1 MLDKIKK
8 YKFILILLVFILFL
22 LINNKVNATSINFE
36 YEGQKY
42 STILPSEEYVN
53 YVVFA
58 TSDGIIHLSCT
69 KGLYLGS
76 TNISNDFKCY
86 SFSEYNSIFGK
97 NKCGIRYKDNEGN
110 HLEEFRY
117 NLNGSNWTY
126 SNTGWDGYVGYVNVT
141 DILFSNCDVY
151 DKNCNEIIYNSD
163 VLKEASFKLE
173 YNEGL
178 KSYVVY
184 SQWYGITDNEL
195 YSHQHYYQINPTF
208 EPTLFVLN
216 IRDYQGWFNMEGEE
230 NLIGPGAEFN
240 EENNKV
246 DMDIEKVRWR
256 VGMQIL
262 DYGTYYFC
270 HYLPLSDDKEYEIV
284 KFVITETGEAYTETI
299 NNNSSSFSNKQNIT
313 DISTVRDNITN
324 LNLYDNFEVFYT
336 ENYSNAFIYTNWFL
350 SDNNYI
356 YKVDYSTDE
365 VNWNDSM
372 NVEEYTSTFDYFR
385 YTLDV
390 VHNGS
395 YYIRLIIL
403 NSNDNSIVKTKVVKI
418 DIRNI
423 GVANYDSN
431 DSNVV
436 YSLKNNFVYHF
447 FKNSLGALFYPVDI
461 LFDFLDRIDKIGTSN
476 PTIVVPTVREYFTGA
491 VIISGFTFSLDD
503 VLENE
508 TFANVYTIYLNV
520 VDFILFMTLV
530 SYIYNVFKDFTNFG
544 GGII

>member
-1 MLDKIKK
+1 MIKK
-8 YKFILILLVFILFL
+8 INKYSFIILLMFLFLFFNNSVEASMEEFGYTYNDKNYSISFDNDGSVNTFFVICNKSTGVPEKFIYHYSDNSFKYYYNEQGNLVIQKMDNDSYFYLNPKKTGDNTYLMQWGGFKREDLTIDV
-22 LINNKVNATSINFE
+22 NK
-36 YEGQKY
+36 
-42 STILPSEEYVN
+42 STI
-53 YVVFA
+53 
-58 TSDGIIHLSCT
+58 
-69 KGLYLGS
+69 
-76 TNISNDFKCY
+76 CY
-86 SFSEYNSIFGK
+86 SNKSILH
-97 NKCGIRYKDNEGN
+97 KD
-110 HLEEFRY
+110 
-117 NLNGSNWTY
+117 T
-126 SNTGWDGYVGYVNVT
+126 NTD
-141 DILFSNCDVY
+141 LFS
-151 DKNCNEIIYNSD
+151 
-163 VLKEASFKLE
+163 KEETFKLE
-173 YNEGL
+173 YNEKL

-195 YSHQHYYQINPTF
+195 YAHQHYYQINPSSS
-208 EPTLFVLN
+208 PVAFVSN
-216 IRDYQGWFNMEGEE
+216 IRDFEGWSNMEGEE

-240 EENNKV
+240 EENEKI
-246 DMDIEKVRWR
+246 DMDVEKVRWR

-262 DYGTYYFC
+262 NYGTYYFC
-270 HYLPLSDDKEYEIV
+270 HYLPLSDNKDYEIV
-284 KFVITETGEAYTETI
+284 KFVITETGEAYTETR
-299 NNNSSSFSNKQNIT
+299 NNNSLSWSNKQNIT

-324 LNLYDNFEVFYT
+324 LNSYDNFEVFYT

-356 YKVDYSTDE
+356 YKVDYSIDE
-365 VNWNDSM
+365 VNWNNSM

-390 VHNGS
+390 VNNGS

-403 NSNDNSIVKTKVVKI
+403 DSNDNSIVKTKVIKI

-423 GVANYDSN
+423 GVVNYDSN

-476 PTIVVPTVREYFTGA
+476 PTIVVPTVREYFTDA
-491 VIISGFTFSLDD
+491 VIINGFTFSLDD

-508 TFANVYTIYLNV
+508 IFANVYTIYLNV
-520 VDFILFMTLV
+520 VDFILFMFLL

>member
-1 MLDKIKK
+1 MLEKLRK
-8 YKFILILLVFILFL
+8 YKFILAFLLFISFL
-22 LINNKVNATSINFE
+22 LINNKVNASTNINFE
-36 YEGQKY
+36 YNGQTY
-42 STILPSEEYVN
+42 STVCPVDNITN
-53 YVVFA
+53 YVITVDTANNFYLSFTDCNEINICYCITKYEYGRDT
-58 TSDGIIHLSCT
+58 TS
-69 KGLYLGS
+69 
-76 TNISNDFKCY
+76 
-86 SFSEYNSIFGK
+86 
-97 NKCGIRYKDNEGN
+97 IRYKYKNGDHATEY
-110 HLEEFRY
+110 RY
-117 NLNGSNWTY
+117 KLNGLNWVY
-126 SNTGWDGYVGYVNVT
+126 SNSGWDGYSKYTLKDFVQT
-141 DILFSNCDVY
+141 TIDVY
-151 DKNCNEIIYNSD
+151 DANCNNIIHNSD
-163 VLKEASFKLE
+163 ISAVNPFYLE
-173 YNEGL
+173 YNESL

-195 YSHQHYYQINPTF
+195 YAHQHYYQINPSSA
-208 EPTLFVLN
+208 PIAFVSN
-216 IRDYQGWFNMEGEE
+216 IRDFEGWSNMEGEE
-230 NLIGPGAEFN
+230 NFIGPGAEFN
-240 EENNKV
+240 EENEKV
-246 DMDIEKVRWR
+246 DMDVEKVRWR

-270 HYLPLSDDKEYEIV
+270 HYLPLSDNKDYEIV
-284 KFVITETGEAYTETI
+284 KFVITETGEAYTETR
-299 NNNSSSFSNKQNIT
+299 NNNSSSWSNKQNIT
-313 DISTVRDNITN
+313 EISTIRDNITN
-324 LNLYDNFEVFYT
+324 LNSYDNFEVFYT

-390 VHNGS
+390 VNNGS

-403 NSNDNSIVKTKVVKI
+403 NSNDNSIVKTKVIRI

-431 DSNVV
+431 DSNVA
-436 YSLKNNFVYHF
+436 YALKNNFVYHF

-491 VIISGFTFSLDD
+491 VIINGFTFSLDD

-520 VDFILFMTLV
+520 VDFILFMALV